1 MTLQP
6 WILASNSP
14 RRKVLLGLFEQPISV
29 FPADIDES
37 ELPGEAPG
45 DYVKRLAHTK
55 AKVVATRFPEAHLII
70 AADTTVADQN
80 EILGKPVGAS
90 DARRMLSQLRGKNHQ
105 VYTAIS
111 LVVPVK
117 NLWVEELCLTLVPM
131 RDYSDEEMGSYIA
144 SGDPMDKAGAY
155 AIQHSGFH
163 PVEDFSGCFASVM
176 GFPLCHVAR
185 GIHKLGLLPKIKINL
200 ACQNHLRYDCPIAE
214 RVLAGENVG

>member
-14 RRKVLLGLFEQPISV
+14 RRKELLGLFGQPIFV

-37 ELPGEAPG
+37 EIAGETPG

-55 AKVVATRFPEAHLII
+55 AEVVSTRFPEAHLII
-70 AADTTVADQN
+70 AADTTVADQS
-80 EILGKPVGAS
+80 EILGKPVNAA
-90 DARRMLSQLRGKNHQ
+90 DARRMLTQLRGKNHQ

-111 LVVPVK
+111 LVVPAK
-117 NLWVEELCLTLVPM
+117 NIWVEELCLTLVPM
-131 RDYSDEEMGSYIA
+131 REYSDEEMDKYIH

-155 AIQHSGFH
+155 AIQHRGFH
-163 PVEDFSGCFASVM
+163 PVSAFNGCFASVM
-176 GFPLCHVAR
+176 GFPLCHLAR
-185 GIHKLGLLPKIKINL
+185 GIHQLGLLPDIKINL
-200 ACQNHLRYDCPIAE
+200 ACQNHLQYDCPIAE